1 MVYRREHEK
10 GAYTHRDVFI
20 GNFFAVIGAKIR
32 HQISDIIK
40 SPQTPTF
47 AAEINLIMATTSDIS
62 RGMILKLD
70 GSLYSVVE
78 FGENKTARA
87 AAKVWA
93 KLKGVDNK
101 RSIEKTWNSGEN
113 IFPVRVEKKAFQFL
127 YKDESGFNLMNN
139 ETFEQIA
146 LAEEMIDAPQ
156 FLKDGSEVF
165 VYINTETDQPIGAEL
180 PEKIVLKITYCEPGL
195 RGDTA
200 TRALKAATVE
210 TGATVMVPLFVEDGE
225 LIRVNTKTGDY
236 VERVKE

>member
-1 MVYRREHEK
+1 
-10 GAYTHRDVFI
+10 
-20 GNFFAVIGAKIR
+20 
-32 HQISDIIK
+32 
-40 SPQTPTF
+40 
-47 AAEINLIMATTSDIS
+47 MANTADIS

-101 RSIEKTWNSGEN
+101 RSIEKTWNSGETV
-113 IFPVRVEKKAFQFL
+113 FPVRVEKKTFQYL
-127 YKDESGFNLMNN
+127 YKDESGYNLMNN
-139 ETFEQIA
+139 ENFEQIA
-146 LAEEMIDAPQ
+146 LSEEMIDAPQ

-165 VYINTETDQPIGAEL
+165 VFINTETELPIGAEL
-180 PEKIVLKITYCEPGL
+180 PEKIVMKITYCEPGL

-210 TGATVMVPLFVEDGE
+210 GGATVMVPLFVEDGE
-225 LIRVNTKTGDY
+225 LIRVNTKSGEY

>member
-1 MVYRREHEK
+1 
-10 GAYTHRDVFI
+10 
-20 GNFFAVIGAKIR
+20 
-32 HQISDIIK
+32 
-40 SPQTPTF
+40 
-47 AAEINLIMATTSDIS
+47 MATTSDIS

-113 IFPVRVEKKAFQFL
+113 IFPVRVEKKAYQFL
-127 YKDESGFNLMNN
+127 YKDDSGFNLMNN

-146 LAEEMIDAPQ
+146 LAEEMIDAPE
-156 FLKDGSEVF
+156 FLMEGSEVF
-165 VYINTETDQPIGAEL
+165 VFINTETEQPIGAEL
-180 PEKIVLKITYCEPGL
+180 PEKIVVKITYCEPGL

-225 LIRVNTKTGDY
+225 LIRVNTKDGSY
-236 VERVKE
+236 VERVKEAK